1 MLVALVLMAI
11 PTAFRLAPDM
21 IGKRFVDS
29 YNFQN
34 QMDGFYQNLSMT
46 VLNPIQYD
54 EAKDRLVVTPE
65 EIEEHRTRYG
75 SLWEQIQNIQEQYE
89 LQIQDAEEAGTERV
103 KESLIKER
111 DQKIDD
117 IELNFESD
125 DHVKEKIMAEK
136 KKALKELIASIQ
148 QQTWTNFSVS
158 YELTDVKT
166 GETFSR
172 GELIDSPLY
181 ERTFDEKKPFKAR
194 SIVGE
199 GFYMEENYQE
209 EAIGWEIADQVAELT
224 RWSSTDESVALNE
237 YVMDDHSEINTTTIQ
252 NPVRT
257 FTGRVVVAEQALKES
272 YLSRDLKQYNYQKY
286 RNYAMWV
293 AAFIALIIL
302 FTTLKFKKEWVVTN
316 RLTAYYEALKIDFKV
331 IVFVISLFIVVEG
344 FLPAAMGRF
353 FYDEVFRGA
362 WWGQVSSLL
371 LLTLGVI
378 WLTVQLVL
386 LIERWKVVGQFERDL
401 IDSYSAKFLKAVRNM
416 FLNRSIGVQM
426 FILLMGFFLAG
437 LGFAA
442 IMVAPFLLLAYFP
455 ALLFLGLPALYLF
468 VRRSAYLN
476 EILMS
481 TEKMAKGTLQ
491 EEIKVKG
498 KSPFAKHAEHLN
510 QLRQGVQ
517 ISMNEQAKSE
527 RLKTELI
534 TNVSHDLRTPLT
546 SIITYTDLLKTKD
559 LSEDERL
566 KYVEIIDAKSAR
578 LKTLIEDLFEVSKMA
593 SGNLELHKNRVD
605 LTQLLK
611 QALAEHEEEITNSS
625 LDFRV
630 QLPEQALFAQVDGQ
644 RWWRVLD
651 NLIVNAL
658 KYSMA
663 GTRVYVQLDQV
674 GNRAQFVVKN
684 ISKYELSENSDELF
698 ERFKR
703 ADTSRHTD
711 GSGLGLAIAQSIVDM
726 HGGDMKIEIDGDLF
740 KVTVEMP
747 L

>member
-11 PTAFRLAPDM
+11 PTAFRIAPDM

-34 QMDGFYQNLSMT
+34 QMDSFYQNLSMT

-54 EAKDRLVVTPE
+54 EAKERLVVSPE
-65 EIEEHRTRYG
+65 EIEEHRMRYG
-75 SLWEQIQNIQEQYE
+75 SLSEQIQNIEEQYE
-89 LQIQDAEEAGTERV
+89 YQIQEAEEAGTKRV
-103 KESLIKER
+103 KESLVKER

-117 IELNFESD
+117 IELNFEDD

-136 KKALKELIASIQ
+136 KKALKKLIASIQ
-148 QQTWTNFSVS
+148 QQTWTNFPVS
-158 YELTDVKT
+158 YELTDTQT
-166 GETFSR
+166 GETFSQ

-194 SIVGE
+194 SMVDE
-199 GFYMEENYQE
+199 GFYMEQDHQE
-209 EAIGWEIADQVAELT
+209 ETIDWTITDQVAEIT

-237 YVMDDHSEINTTTIQ
+237 WRVDGDYEINSANIQ

-257 FTGRVVVAEQALKES
+257 FTGQVVVAEQALKES
-272 YLSRDLKQYNYQKY
+272 YLSRDLKQYQYNKY
-286 RNYAMWV
+286 RNYIMWAV
-293 AAFIALIIL
+293 AFIALILL
-302 FTTLKFKKEWVVTN
+302 FTTLKFKKEWVVNN
-316 RLTAYYEALKIDFKV
+316 RFVTYYEPLKIDLKV
-331 IVFVISLFIVVEG
+331 IVFFISLFIVVEG

-371 LLTLGVI
+371 LLTIGVI

-386 LIERWKVVGQFERDL
+386 FVERWKVAGQFEKDVL
-401 IDSYSAKFLKAVRNM
+401 NSYAVKFLKAVKDM
-416 FLNRSIGVQM
+416 FLNRSLGIQF
-426 FILLMGFFLAG
+426 FILLIGFFLAG
-437 LGFAA
+437 FG
-442 IMVAPFLLLAYFP
+442 IMVVMLQPFALVVYFP
-455 ALLFLGLPALYLF
+455 AFLFFGLPALYLF
-468 VRRSAYLN
+468 VRRAAYLN
-476 EILMS
+476 QIFAS
-481 TEKMAKGTLQ
+481 TEKMANGTLY
-491 EEIKVKG
+491 EEVEVKG
-498 KSPFAKHAEHLN
+498 KSPLAKHAEHLN
-510 QLRQGVQ
+510 RLREGVQ

-559 LSEDERL
+559 LSEGERL

-663 GTRVYVQLDQV
+663 GTRVYIQLDQV

-684 ISKYELSENSDELF
+684 ISKYELNGNSDELF

-726 HGGDMKIEIDGDLF
+726 HEGEMSIEIDGDLF

-747 L
+747 I